1 MAYLASFGKYLPERA
16 VSNEEIAPLI
26 SAEPDWIFEM
36 SGIRDRRWAGPEDTV
51 AAMGVK
57 AAERALERAGVPAS
71 SVGVILVAS
80 GTSERRFP
88 GPAAEIQ
95 HLLGAT
101 AAVAIDVPMASAGAL
116 FAMVQGGLW
125 LQGTPYALVI
135 ASEKMS
141 PIVLT
146 EPIEKGTAMLF
157 GDGAGAVLM
166 AREAGKA
173 RVLDVNLG
181 SDGSNAGELRL
192 EFGAPL
198 HMNGRAV
205 IMHAA
210 RKVPASI
217 QAVLSKRSLSANDLS
232 KILMHQANANLINK
246 IAQVLGVGP
255 DKFYSNIARYG
266 NTSSASL
273 LIAAEEWEQEMGFE
287 KGVPVVM
294 TAFGAGFHWG
304 AMLLE
309 GC

>member
-26 SAEPDWIFEM
+26 SAEPDWIYEM

-71 SVGVILVAS
+71 SVGVILVSS

-88 GPAAEIQ
+88 GPASEIQ
-95 HLLGAT
+95 HRLGAT
-101 AAVAIDVPMASAGAL
+101 SAVAIDVPMASAGAL

-125 LQGTPYALVI
+125 LQGAEYALVV

-141 PIVLT
+141 PIAMT

-166 AREAGKA
+166 AREGGKA

-181 SDGSNAGELRL
+181 SDGSNAAELRL

-217 QAVLSKRSLSANDLS
+217 QAVLGKRSLSARDLS

-255 DKFYSNIARYG
+255 DKLYSNIARYG

-273 LIAAEEWEQEMGFE
+273 LIAAEEWEQEQGFE

-294 TAFGAGFHWG
+294 AAFGAGFHWG